1 MFKRSV
7 LPLDDIINQLLRK
20 EGLETPLNE
29 RRLIDAW
36 DTVAGAAIARY
47 TGEKFIRNQVLFVNI
62 LNPALRSEISMM
74 KTQLVGRLNAV
85 IGARVISD
93 IRIY

>member
-7 LPLDDIINQLLRK
+7 LPLDDIINQLLRQ

-36 DTVAGAAIARY
+36 ETVAGATIARY
-47 TGEKFIRNQVLFVNI
+47 TTEKFIRNQVLFVNI
-62 LNPALRSEISMM
+62 LNPALRSELSMM
-74 KTQLVGRLNAV
+74 KTQLVDRLNAV
-85 IGARVISD
+85 IGARVITD

>member
-7 LPLDDIINQLLRK
+7 LPLDDIVNQLLRQ

-36 DTVAGAAIARY
+36 ETVAGATIARY
-47 TGEKFIRNQVLFVNI
+47 TTDKFIRNQVLFVNI
-62 LNPALRSEISMM
+62 LNPALRSELSMM
-74 KTQLVGRLNAV
+74 KTQLVDRLNAV
-85 IGARVISD
+85 IGARVITD

>member
-7 LPLDDIINQLLRK
+7 LPLDDIVNQLLRQ

-36 DTVAGAAIARY
+36 ETVAGATIVRY
-47 TGEKFIRNQVLFVNI
+47 TTEKFIRNQVLFVNI
-62 LNPALRSEISMM
+62 LNPALRSELSMM
-74 KTQLVGRLNAV
+74 KTQLVDRLNAV
-85 IGARVISD
+85 IGARVITD

>member
-7 LPLDDIINQLLRK
+7 LPLDDIVKQLLRQ

-36 DTVAGAAIARY
+36 ETVAGATIARY
-47 TGEKFIRNQVLFVNI
+47 TTEKFIRNQVLFVNI
-62 LNPALRSEISMM
+62 LNPALRSELSMM
-74 KTQLVGRLNAV
+74 KTQLVDRLNAV
-85 IGARVISD
+85 IGARVITD

>member
-1 MFKRSV
+1 MFKRSI
-7 LPLDDIINQLLRK
+7 LPLDDIVNQLLRQ

-36 DTVAGAAIARY
+36 DTVAGATIARY
-47 TGEKFIRNQVLFVNI
+47 TTEKFIRNQVLFVNI
-62 LNPALRSEISMM
+62 LNPALRSELSMM
-74 KTQLVGRLNAV
+74 KTQLVDRLNAV
-85 IGARVISD
+85 IGARVITD

>member
-7 LPLDDIINQLLRK
+7 LPLDDIVNQLLRQ

-36 DTVAGAAIARY
+36 ETVAGASIARY
-47 TGEKFIRNQVLFVNI
+47 TTEKFIRNQVLFVNI
-62 LNPALRSEISMM
+62 LNPALRSELSMM
-74 KTQLVGRLNAV
+74 KTQLVDRLNAV
-85 IGARVISD
+85 IGARVITD

>member
-7 LPLDDIINQLLRK
+7 LPLDDIVNQLLRQ

-36 DTVAGAAIARY
+36 ETVAGATIASY
-47 TGEKFIRNQVLFVNI
+47 TTEKFIRNQVLFVNI
-62 LNPALRSEISMM
+62 LNPALRSELSMM
-74 KTQLVGRLNAV
+74 KTQLVDRLNAV
-85 IGARVISD
+85 IGARVITD

>member
-29 RRLIDAW
+29 RRLIEAW

>member
-7 LPLDDIINQLLRK
+7 LPLDDIVNQLLRQ

-36 DTVAGAAIARY
+36 ETVAGATIARY
-47 TGEKFIRNQVLFVNI
+47 TTEKFIRNQVLFVNI
-62 LNPALRSEISMM
+62 LNPALRSELSMM
-74 KTQLVGRLNAV
+74 KTLLVDRLNAV
-85 IGARVISD
+85 IGARVITD

>member
-7 LPLDDIINQLLRK
+7 LPLDDIVNQLLRQ

-36 DTVAGAAIARY
+36 ATVAGATIARY
-47 TGEKFIRNQVLFVNI
+47 TTEKFIRNQVLFVNI
-62 LNPALRSEISMM
+62 LNPALRSELSMM
-74 KTQLVGRLNAV
+74 KTQLVDRLNAV
-85 IGARVISD
+85 IGARVITD